1 MKKFIT
7 ATALALA
14 FGLAAS
20 AQFPGMPKPQPLD
33 LRTIS
38 SGKLTMTVDA
48 GNGAKILSFKYED
61 KEIISQLQMF
71 NAFGSTFW
79 TSPQAEWNWPP
90 VAEYDRLPYEV
101 ETKGEALVMNGKPSE
116 KFGYSIRKEFVP
128 GEDCIVVNYSII
140 NHSDQ
145 TRKVAPWEITRV
157 KGEGLIFFECP
168 SSEIWPEGLMTFSDK
183 YGCSWYNFDES
194 KENRK
199 INANGK
205 GWLAYT
211 NGELLLVKDFS
222 DLEAGQA
229 APGEDEIQVYVNQ
242 GQTFIELESQGAY
255 LSLAPGE
262 SLTYSVRWML
272 LPCRNDCKPSK
283 TLLKA
288 AKKNLK

>member
-1 MKKFIT
+1 
-7 ATALALA
+7 
-14 FGLAAS
+14 
-20 AQFPGMPKPQPLD
+20 
-33 LRTIS
+33 
-38 SGKLTMTVDA
+38 
-48 GNGAKILSFKYED
+48 
-61 KEIISQLQMF
+61 
-71 NAFGSTFW
+71 
-79 TSPQAEWNWPP
+79 
-90 VAEYDRLPYEV
+90 
-101 ETKGEALVMNGKPSE
+101 
-116 KFGYSIRKEFVP
+116 
-128 GEDCIVVNYSII
+128 
-140 NHSDQ
+140 
-145 TRKVAPWEITRV
+145 
-157 KGEGLIFFECP
+157 
-168 SSEIWPEGLMTFSDK
+168 MTFSDK